1 MGVGH
6 HEDEGEGAF
15 EEVDDDAVLSFD
27 GLDAAGASLEGAV
40 HNEDWAGI
48 LELLEF
54 VCCEDANVFTVCLQ
68 GEE

>member
-1 MGVGH
+1 MSVGH
-6 HEDEGEGAF
+6 HEDEGQGAF

-54 VCCEDANVFTVCLQ
+54 VCRKDADVFTVCLQ

>member
-15 EEVDDDAVLSFD
+15 EEVDDDAVLAFN
-27 GLDAAGASLEGAV
+27 GLDAAGASLERTV
-40 HNEDWAGI
+40 HYEDRAGV

-54 VCCEDANVFTVCLQ
+54 VCSEDANVFAVCLQ